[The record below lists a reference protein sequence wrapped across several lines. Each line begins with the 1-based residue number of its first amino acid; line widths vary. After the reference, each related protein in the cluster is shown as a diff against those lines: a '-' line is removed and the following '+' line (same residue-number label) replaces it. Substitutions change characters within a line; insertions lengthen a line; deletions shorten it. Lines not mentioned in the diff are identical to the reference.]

1 MVMKIIKLSWQH
13 SVRMSCV
20 RMVVAA
26 FALLLSLH
34 AHAQQG
40 YAVRSADGKTLTFRY
55 GTPTGTLGVDYYN
68 TDNTTTSRGF
78 YVWGGATVNAQ
89 ITTVVFEPS
98 FSSARP
104 VTCQN
109 WFFSMRNLTSI
120 TGIEYLNT
128 SEVTSMRYMF
138 YNCSSLT
145 SLDVTNFDT
154 SQVTDM
160 IGMFSNCKSLTS
172 LDVTNFNT
180 SNVTNMGN
188 MFSDCSKLTSLDVTK
203 FNTSKVTNMY
213 GMFTNCSS
221 LTSLDVTN
229 FNTSKVTNMSGMFS
243 GCNSLSSL
251 DVTNFD
257 TSQVTD
263 MRMMFTSCNSLSSL
277 DLTNFDTRKVTDMES
292 MFSYCRSLT
301 SLDLSSFNTSQVTIM
316 SLMFED
322 CSSLTSLDVTNF
334 NTSNVTN
341 MVRMFCDCNS
351 LPSLDVSNFDTSKVT
366 SMQSMFD
373 DCRSLTSLDVTNFD
387 TSKVTSMQSMFE
399 NCSSLPSLDV
409 TKFNTS
415 QVTRMDGMFHNC
427 SSLPSLDV
435 TNFNTSNV
443 TKMGGMFWGCSSL
456 PSLDVT
462 NFNTSKVTDMYGM
475 FRACSS
481 LTSLDVT
488 NFNTSNVTN
497 MSTMFQDCSSLS
509 SLDVTNF
516 NTSNVTDMAWMFS
529 NCSSLIS
536 LDLRNFDTR
545 NVTGMTYLVNNC
557 DNLKCVVFGKD
568 FSIEK
573 VSDLIYLNKMF
584 LDDMSLRYVDFYL
597 SDDTDAINSANVTRM
612 FAGCPETAVVYLPH
626 GSQEIKDRT
635 NFVYSYN
642 GNQSDLRCPK
652 YYSKDKV
659 DIEFPRQFKTN
670 EAVYDRTAT
679 MGSKEYGSVILP
691 FEFKSNSDIQAY
703 RLNEQNQNMTE
714 LKMVNVQTVPEH
726 TPFAFK
732 RLGKAEFVMKDNSGN
747 FGITVYP
754 TRSTNAAEKT
764 WTVAGGAPEATPGSP
779 YTGSTGL
786 SNWKTKGY
794 YVKETKTDYD
804 GMYFIQDNYFKRAVG
819 PLNLVD
825 HRALFYPTDA
835 AGAASV
841 FALSFVEEDM
851 ATSIEEAETEQTLSE
866 ATEIYDASGCRLE
879 EARKGLNIIRMSDG
893 TVKKVFIK

>member
-1 MVMKIIKLSWQH
+1 MKIIKLSWQH
-13 SVRMSCV
+13 SVRM
-20 RMVVAA
+20 MLAA

-40 YAVRSADGKTLTFRY
+40 YAVLSADKTTLTFKY
-55 GTPTGTLGVDYYN
+55 GTPTGTLNVDYYDA
-68 TDNTTTSRGF
+68 DNTNTASNYT
-78 YVWGGATVNAQ
+78 YIWGGFATNAQ
-89 ITTVVFEPS
+89 NYITTVIFEPS
-98 FSSARP
+98 FGSARP
-104 VTCQN
+104 TCCRN
-109 WFFSMRNLTSI
+109 WFYKMSKLTSI
-120 TGIEYLNT
+120 IGIEYLNT
-128 SEVTSMRYMF
+128 SEVTDMRNMF
-138 YNCSSLT
+138 YY
-145 SLDVTNFDT
+145 
-154 SQVTDM
+154 
-160 IGMFSNCKSLTS
+160 
-172 LDVTNFNT
+172 
-180 SNVTNMGN
+180 
-188 MFSDCSKLTSLDVTK
+188 CSKLTSLDVTK
-203 FNTSKVTNMY
+203 FNTSKVTDMY
-213 GMFTNCSS
+213 GMFWNCNSLSSLDVTNFNTSKVTNMSSMFSGCSS

-229 FNTSKVTNMSGMFS
+229 FNTSKVTNMSAMFS

-263 MRMMFTSCNSLSSL
+263 MRIMFTSCNSLSSL
-277 DLTNFDTRKVTDMES
+277 DLTNFDTSKVTDMES
-292 MFSYCRSLT
+292 MFAYCRSLT

-316 SLMFED
+316 SLMFEG

-334 NTSNVTN
+334 NTSNVTK
-341 MVRMFCDCNS
+341 MIRMFYDCNS

-366 SMQSMFD
+366 SMQSMF
-373 DCRSLTSLDVTNFD
+373 
-387 TSKVTSMQSMFE
+387 E
-399 NCSSLPSLDV
+399 HCSSLPSLDV

-415 QVTRMDGMFHNC
+415 QVTRMDHMFHNC

-443 TKMGGMFWGCSSL
+443 TNMGGMFWGCSSL

-462 NFNTSKVTDMYGM
+462 NFDTSQVTYMEFM

-497 MSTMFQDCSSLS
+497 MATMFQDCSSLS

-516 NTSNVTDMAWMFS
+516 NTSNVTNMAWMFS

-545 NVTGMTYLVNNC
+545 NVTDMTYLVNNC

-573 VSDLIYLNKMF
+573 VSNLIYLNKMF

-597 SDDTDAINSANVTRM
+597 SDDTDAINSANASKM
-612 FAGCPETAVVYLPH
+612 FEGCPSTAVVYLPH

-642 GNQSDLRCPK
+642 GDANDLRCPK

-659 DIEFPRQFKTN
+659 DIEFPREFITN

-679 MGSKEYGSVILP
+679 MGSKEYGSVTLP
-691 FEFKSNSDIQAY
+691 YDFKSNSDIQAY
-703 RLNEQNQNMTE
+703 ALTKQVKENGEVMGLTFSS
-714 LKMVNVQTVPEH
+714 VQTVARH

-747 FGITVYP
+747 FGITVFP
-754 TRSTNAAEKT
+754 TRSTSAAEKT
-764 WTVAGGAPEATPGSP
+764 WTAAGGAPEATPGSP

-851 ATSIEEAETEQTLSE
+851 ATAIEEAETEQALSE